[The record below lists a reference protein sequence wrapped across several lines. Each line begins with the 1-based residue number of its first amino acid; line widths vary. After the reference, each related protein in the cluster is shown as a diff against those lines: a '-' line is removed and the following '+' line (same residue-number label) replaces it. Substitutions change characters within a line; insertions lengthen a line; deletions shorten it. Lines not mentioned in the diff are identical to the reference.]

1 MSGIRLNQVTLAA
14 KNMSA
19 SVSFYQKLG
28 LTLIVDS
35 VPRYVR
41 FEFPA
46 PPDGGQ
52 PATISL
58 HIAPEN
64 WQAQDHAPLVY
75 FEIDDLDGY
84 ITEHELVPETPPENK
99 PYLWREAD
107 IIDPAGNRIRLF
119 QAGKNRRFPPWR
131 IDNA

>member
-14 KNMSA
+14 KDMSA

-131 IDNA
+131 IDA

>member
-1 MSGIRLNQVTLAA
+1 MSGVRLNQVTLAA
-14 KNMSA
+14 KDMSA

-46 PPDGGQ
+46 SPDGGE

-58 HIAPEN
+58 HNAPEN
-64 WQAQDHAPLVY
+64 WQAQDHAPLIY
-75 FEIDDLDGY
+75 FEIDDIDGF
-84 ITEHELVPETPPENK
+84 INEHGLTPVSPPENK
-99 PYLWREAD
+99 SYLWREAD

-131 IDNA
+131 INN